1 VARDGPPQETDM
13 TKTLAWSD
21 RLSVGVKGI
30 DRQHRELLGRVN
42 ALFDAIGSRDAGRN
56 VEELLCFMEKYVH
69 RHFLCEE
76 KLMRRH
82 HYPAYAQHLGQH
94 QRFLDELARIDAQFE
109 RSGLTE
115 AVVMGMSGYITEW
128 LTGHF
133 LVDDRLLAEYL
144 KSGTARAPATELV
157 A

>member
-1 VARDGPPQETDM
+1 MATTMVWNE
-13 TKTLAWSD
+13 K
-21 RLSVGVKGI
+21 LSVGVKGI
-30 DRQHRELLGRVN
+30 DRQHRELLSRVN
-42 ALFDAIGSRDAGRN
+42 ALFDAIGSREAGRN

-82 HYPAYAQHLGQH
+82 GYPAYAQHLGQH

-115 AVVMGMSGYITEW
+115 AVVVRMSGYITEW

-133 LVDDRLLAEYL
+133 LVDDKQLAEFL
-144 KSGTARAPATELV
+144 RGSAANVKTALV

>member
-1 VARDGPPQETDM
+1 M
-13 TKTLAWSD
+13 KTTMAWSE

-30 DRQHRELLGRVN
+30 DRQHRELLTRVN
-42 ALFDAIGSRDAGRN
+42 ALFAAIGSREAGRN

-82 HYPAYAQHLGQH
+82 RYPGYAQHLGQH
-94 QRFLDELARIDAQFE
+94 QHLLDELARIDAQFE
-109 RSGLTE
+109 RSGLSE
-115 AVVMGMSGYITEW
+115 AVVIRMSGYITEW
-128 LTGHF
+128 LTSHF
-133 LVDDRLLAEYL
+133 LVEDRQLAEFL
-144 KSGTARAPATELV
+144 RSGTAPAREPELV